1 MDSAS
6 APIVFV
12 YGTLKRGYR
21 LHQYM
26 EGARFLGEA
35 RLQGY
40 RMHRVSWYP
49 AIRPDAGY
57 TVYGELFEIDDAI
70 LAILD
75 EVEDRGTEYER
86 ELCSVEPL
94 FETSAAEIK
103 ALVYVYLHH
112 LEDNIIEEGVF

>member
-1 MDSAS
+1 MDSGS

-35 RLQGY
+35 RLNGY

-49 AIRPDAGY
+49 AIRPDADY
-57 TVYGELFEIDDAI
+57 SVYGELFEINEDI

-86 ELCSVEPL
+86 ELCLVQPL
-94 FETSAAEIK
+94 FPSETDSIQ
-103 ALVYVYLHH
+103 ALVYVYLHQ
-112 LEDNIIEEGVF
+112 LDDDIIENGVF